1 MDVRGQL
8 GRAIQRFRR
17 ARGISQED
25 LAGESEI
32 DRAYVGRLERGE
44 ANPTLLLLA
53 RLSRALDAPLVE
65 LLRDLRCDLPDAIP
79 EPKSKRRRSHHRR
92 RSRR

>member
-1 MDVRGQL
+1 MDVREQL
-8 GRAIQRFRR
+8 GRAIQKLRR
-17 ARGISQED
+17 VRGISQEG

-32 DRAYVGRLERGE
+32 DRAYLGRLERGE

-65 LLRDLRCDLPDAIP
+65 LLRDLRCDVSDAIP
-79 EPKSKRRRSHHRR
+79 ELKSKRRRRPRR
-92 RSRR
+92 

>member
-25 LAGESEI
+25 LAGDSEI

-53 RLSRALDAPLVE
+53 RLSRALGAPLAE
-65 LLRDLRCDLPDAIP
+65 LLRDVRCDVSDAIP
-79 EPKSKRRRSHHRR
+79 ELKSKRRRRTRR
-92 RSRR
+92 